1 MSKHPFV
8 NSMGFMNSKER
19 LMAAWNGKAVDH
31 IPLTFQC
38 FGNPVPEEL
47 RWKSGGQ
54 EGDREVRRWYTK
66 RLEHIHTLPVPWTLE
81 DEFQRVRAWLSLGVD
96 DLIDVSVPW
105 SVHPEVRWTNSRRE
119 ADAGKQYPVL
129 VREYQTPA
137 GTLRHQV
144 HQTGE
149 ELGEGWVIQPHH
161 VSLMEDFNIPR
172 GVEHAVSSPE
182 DVSRIRY
189 LYAPPDREA
198 WDWLDRRMDSIVP
211 FAREQG
217 VAVQAW
223 AAFGMDAV
231 VWLCGTEGA
240 ILLAMDNPPAFA
252 ELMEIVT
259 ETDLARVELAARHPG
274 TDLIVERGW
283 YSSTDFWSPAL
294 FDRYLVDHVRR
305 LADLSH
311 RYGKKFCYTVTT
323 GVEILGPRLAD
334 AGVDVLY
341 FVDPLL
347 DGISM
352 EKARDLLGSRMC
364 LVGGA
369 NAITLAAKDPKM
381 IEEEVRQAM
390 AALGPSGRFILHPID
405 ALFPDTPW
413 EGVEMLIQTWRK
425 YRSGT

>member
-1 MSKHPFV
+1 
-8 NSMGFMNSKER
+8 MNSKER
-19 LMAAWNGKAVDH
+19 LLATWKGQATDH

-38 FGNPVPEEL
+38 FGNPVPQQL
-47 RWKSGGQ
+47 RWTSRDQ
-54 EGDREVRRWYTK
+54 EDAREVRRWYTK

-81 DEFQRVRAWLSLGVD
+81 DEFQRVRSWLSLGVD
-96 DLIDVSVPW
+96 DLIDVSIPW
-105 SVHPEVRWTNSRRE
+105 SVHPEVRWTNFRRE
-119 ADAGKQYPVL
+119 PNGAKPYPVL
-129 VREYQTPA
+129 VREYQTPE

-144 HQTGE
+144 HHTGE
-149 ELGEGWVIQPHH
+149 EMGEGWVIQPNQ

-182 DVSRIRY
+182 DVPHIRY
-189 LYAPPDREA
+189 LYAPPDKEA
-198 WDWLDRRMDSIVP
+198 DQWLDQRMERIVP

-240 ILLAMDNPPAFA
+240 ILLAMDEPKAFA

-259 ETDLARVELAARHPG
+259 ATDLARIELAARHPG
-274 TDLIVERGW
+274 IDLIVERGW

-311 RYGKKFCYTVTT
+311 RYGKLFCYTVTT
-323 GVEILGPRLAD
+323 GVEVLGPRLID

-341 FVDPLL
+341 FIDPLL
-347 DGISM
+347 DGIPM
-352 EKARDLLGSRMC
+352 EKARDLLSSRMC

-369 NAITLAAKDPKM
+369 NAITLATRDRKM
-381 IEEEVRQAM
+381 IEAEVCQAV
-390 AALGPSGRFILHPID
+390 AALGPSERFILHPID

-413 EGVEMLIQTWRK
+413 EGVEMLIEVWQK
-425 YRSGT
+425 VRSGL

>member
-1 MSKHPFV
+1 
-8 NSMGFMNSKER
+8 MGLMNSKER
-19 LMAAWNGKAVDH
+19 LVASWRRDPTDH

-38 FGNPVPEEL
+38 FGNLVPKHL
-47 RWKSGGQ
+47 RWTGADGES
-54 EGDREVRRWYTK
+54 EVRRWYTK

-81 DEFQRVRAWLSLGVD
+81 DEFQRARAWLSLGVD

-105 SVHPEVRWTNSRRE
+105 SVHPDVRWTNSRRE
-119 ADAGKQYPVL
+119 PDSGRIHPIL

-144 HQTGE
+144 HHTGDPP
-149 ELGEGWVIQPHH
+149 GEGWVVQPNH

-182 DVSRIRY
+182 DIPRIRF
-189 LYAPPDREA
+189 LYSPPDRDTA
-198 WDWLDRRMDSIVP
+198 RWLDTRMERIIR

-231 VWLCGTEGA
+231 VWICGTDGA
-240 ILLAMDNPPAFA
+240 ISLATEQPNAFA
-252 ELMEIVT
+252 ELMELVT
-259 ETDLARVELAARHPG
+259 QTDLARIELAARHPG
-274 TDLIVERGW
+274 IDLIVERGW
-283 YSSTDFWSPAL
+283 YSSTDYWSPAL
-294 FDRYLVDHVRR
+294 FDQFLVDHIRR
-305 LADLSH
+305 LVDITH
-311 RYGKKFCYTVTT
+311 GYGKLFCYTVTA
-323 GVEILGPRLAD
+323 GVEVLGPRLAD

-341 FVDPLL
+341 FVDPLR

-369 NAITLAAKDPKM
+369 NTITLATKNRKM
-381 IEEEVRQAM
+381 IEGEVRQAVT
-390 AALGPSGRFILHPID
+390 AFGDSGGFILHPID
-405 ALFPDTPW
+405 ALSPDTPW
-413 EGVEMLIQTWRK
+413 EGIEMLIEVWK
-425 YRSGT
+425 KVRSGL

>member
-1 MSKHPFV
+1 
-8 NSMGFMNSKER
+8 
-19 LMAAWNGKAVDH
+19 
-31 IPLTFQC
+31 
-38 FGNPVPEEL
+38 
-47 RWKSGGQ
+47 
-54 EGDREVRRWYTK
+54 
-66 RLEHIHTLPVPWTLE
+66 
-81 DEFQRVRAWLSLGVD
+81 
-96 DLIDVSVPW
+96 
-105 SVHPEVRWTNSRRE
+105 
-119 ADAGKQYPVL
+119 
-129 VREYQTPA
+129 
-137 GTLRHQV
+137 
-144 HQTGE
+144 
-149 ELGEGWVIQPHH
+149 
-161 VSLMEDFNIPR
+161 
-172 GVEHAVSSPE
+172 VEHAVSSPE
-182 DVSRIRY
+182 DVPYIRY

-198 WDWLDRRMDSIVP
+198 WDWLDRRMNSVVP

-240 ILLAMDNPPAFA
+240 ILLAMDNPSAFA
-252 ELMEIVT
+252 ELMEIIT

-274 TDLIVERGW
+274 IDLIVERGW

-294 FDRYLVDHVRR
+294 FDQFLVEHVSR

-369 NAITLAAKDPKM
+369 NAITLSAKDPKM
-381 IEEEVRQAM
+381 IEEEVRRAV

-425 YRSGT
+425 YRSGG

>member
-1 MSKHPFV
+1 
-8 NSMGFMNSKER
+8 MNSKER
-19 LMAAWNGKAVDH
+19 LLAAWNGTATDH
-31 IPLTFQC
+31 IALTFQC
-38 FGNPVPEEL
+38 FGNPVPAHL
-47 RWKSGGQ
+47 RWTGSEKQG
-54 EGDREVRRWYTK
+54 EVRRWYTK

-81 DEFQRVRAWLSLGVD
+81 DEFKRVRTWLSLGVD

-105 SVHPEVRWTNSRRE
+105 SMHPEVRWTNSRHE
-119 ADAGKQYPVL
+119 PKDDKPYPVL
-129 VREYQTPA
+129 EREYRTPA
-137 GTLRHQV
+137 GTLRHRV

-149 ELGEGWVIQPHH
+149 EIGEGWVIQPNH

-182 DVSRIRY
+182 DVPRIRY

-198 WDWLDRRMDSIVP
+198 AQWLERRMERVAA
-211 FAREQG
+211 FAGEEG

-240 ILLAMDNPPAFA
+240 ILLAMDHPKAFA

-259 ETDLARVELAARHPG
+259 TTDLARIELAAAQPG
-274 TDLIVERGW
+274 IDLIVERGW
-283 YSSTDFWSPAL
+283 YSSTDFWSPQL
-294 FDRYLVDHVRR
+294 FDQYLVDHVRR
-305 LADLSH
+305 MADLSH
-311 RYGKKFCYTVTT
+311 RRGKKFCYTVTT
-323 GVEILGPRLAD
+323 GVEVLGPRLAD

-364 LVGGA
+364 LAGGT
-369 NAITLAAKDPKM
+369 NAITLATKDRKM
-381 IEEEVRQAM
+381 IESEVNQAM
-390 AALGPSGRFILHPID
+390 AALGPTGRFILHPID

-413 EGVEMLIQTWRK
+413 EGVEMLIQAWEQVR
-425 YRSGT
+425 GA

>member
-1 MSKHPFV
+1 MTSKQ
-8 NSMGFMNSKER
+8 R
-19 LMAAWNGKAVDH
+19 LQATWNGDPADH

-38 FGNPVPEEL
+38 FGNCVPKHL
-47 RWKSGGQ
+47 RWNGGDQ
-54 EGDREVRRWYTK
+54 ESPVRRWYTK
-66 RLEHIHTLPVPWTLE
+66 RLEHIHTLPFSWTLE
-81 DEFQRVRAWLSLGVD
+81 DEFKRIRTWLSLGVD
-96 DLIDVSVPW
+96 DLVDVSVPW
-105 SVHPEVRWTNSRRE
+105 SVHPGVRWTNSRRDPNG
-119 ADAGKQYPVL
+119 AKQYPVL

-137 GTLRHQV
+137 GKLRHQV

-149 ELGEGWVIQPHH
+149 KLGEGWVIQPNH

-182 DVSRIRY
+182 DVPRIRY
-189 LYAPPDREA
+189 LYAPPDQQA
-198 WDWLDRRMDSIVP
+198 SGWLEQRMSEIAP

-240 ILLAMDNPPAFA
+240 ILLAMDHPKAFA
-252 ELMEIVT
+252 ELIEIVT
-259 ETDLARVELAARHPG
+259 ETDLARIELAARQPG
-274 TDLIVERGW
+274 IDLIVERGW

-294 FDRYLVDHVRR
+294 FDQYLVDHVRA

-311 RYGKKFCYTVTT
+311 RHGKKFCYTVTT
-323 GVEILGPRLAD
+323 GVEVLGPRLAD

-341 FVDPLL
+341 FIDPLL
-347 DGISM
+347 DGITM
-352 EKARDLLGSRMC
+352 DKARDLLGSQMC

-369 NAITLAAKDPKM
+369 NAITLATKDRKM
-381 IEEEVRQAM
+381 IETEVNQAVE
-390 AALGPSGRFILHPID
+390 ALGPLGRFILHPID

-413 EGVEMLIQTWRK
+413 EGVEMFIEAWKKAR
-425 YRSGT
+425 